1 MHLFI
6 PVLIEKTQGRQHSQ
20 QEEDNRYR
28 LHLCARLW
36 INSLCAFPRVRL
48 CLSLRVLF
56 SFHGWVNSSCL
67 SLTIMQTLD
76 KSLAAMNTVWALL
89 YRLTDDCVVLV
100 SQCYG
105 AELGRRSF
113 GSRYHCHHR
122 AHLCC
127 TFYAI
132 YACYTGIKDW
142 KAYIQGI
149 VHPKTIN
156 SGFRLWWNFLIQ
168 VIVLE

>member
-6 PVLIEKTQGRQHSQ
+6 PVLVEKTQGRQHSQ

-36 INSLCAFPRVRL
+36 INSLCAFPRVCL

-89 YRLTDDCVVLV
+89 YRLTDGCVVLV

-105 AELGRRSF
+105 TELGRRSF

-127 TFYAI
+127 TFYALVFI
-132 YACYTGIKDW
+132 YACYTGIKER

-149 VHPKTIN
+149 VHPKTI
-156 SGFRLWWNFLIQ
+156 FHPFTTHRF
-168 VIVLE
+168 VD